1 MELKDGSYIS
11 NERINDYANSSAFDW
26 VIHLWTH
33 ADYARM
39 IVIRGADF
47 QTLVLHPDMLHGIAG
62 DYIKVQ
68 NTGLFF
74 PYLGLTLINADLI
87 KSYQDTSFV

>member
-1 MELKDGSYIS
+1 MKDGSYIS
-11 NERINDYANSSAFDW
+11 SEKINDYACSSAFDW

-47 QTLVLHPDMLHGIAG
+47 HVLMIHPDILHGIVG
-62 DYIKVQ
+62 GYIEVQ
-68 NTGLFF
+68 NTGIFF
-74 PYLGLTLINADLI
+74 PYLGLTIINSDMVSDYSD
-87 KSYQDTSFV
+87 KRTT